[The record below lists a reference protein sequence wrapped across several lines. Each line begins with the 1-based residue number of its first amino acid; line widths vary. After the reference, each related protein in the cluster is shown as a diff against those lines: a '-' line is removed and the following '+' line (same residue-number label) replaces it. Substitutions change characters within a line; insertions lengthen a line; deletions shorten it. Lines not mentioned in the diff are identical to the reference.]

1 MLLFLN
7 QHSQFIYLIISQDR
21 AIIKYTLRP
30 RYCLKKLA
38 NLFVILRNSG
48 NYVVEK
54 WKGEC
59 RGEERKGECR
69 GEERKG
75 ERANLETP
83 YYPLSNFYIY
93 QH

>member
-59 RGEERKGECR
+59 RGEERKGE
-69 GEERKG
+69 
-75 ERANLETP
+75 RANLETP

>member
-1 MLLFLN
+1 MLLFFK
-7 QHSQFIYLIISQDR
+7 STFAIYLFNTSQDYSF
-21 AIIKYTLRP
+21 IIKYTLRP
-30 RYCLKKLA
+30 RYRLKKLA

-48 NYVVEK
+48 DYVVEK
-54 WKGEC
+54 WKGEY
-59 RGEERKGECR
+59 RGEERR
-69 GEERKG
+69 G